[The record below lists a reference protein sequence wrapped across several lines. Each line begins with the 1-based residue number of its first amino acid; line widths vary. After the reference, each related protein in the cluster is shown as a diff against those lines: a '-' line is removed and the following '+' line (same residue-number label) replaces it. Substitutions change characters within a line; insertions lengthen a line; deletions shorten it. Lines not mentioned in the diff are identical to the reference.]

1 MHIGYAKGKKSSYEV
16 RWDEYSHEVYIDNGN
31 YYVGKAQSA
40 RQAILMAEA
49 FLAQKGW

>member
-16 RWDEYSHEVYIDNGN
+16 RWDEYSHEVYIDNGA

-40 RQAILMAEA
+40 RQAIHR
-49 FLAQKGW
+49 KGAALRIG